1 MSRDDTTQ
9 FRERKPSF
17 FGFEE
22 RGRGLDSMTA

>member
-1 MSRDDTTQ
+1 MSRDDTTD

-22 RGRGLDSMTA
+22 RGRGYGNIAA